1 MFSSSVSEL
10 SCNVGRVKDQLHDL
24 VISQF
29 NLAQNISDFY
39 KEKRLQCREVER
51 FKVAYNRILS
61 SYWNTFVSSIEISY
75 NQYTDI

>member
-1 MFSSSVSEL
+1 MFAFSVTALSS
-10 SCNVGRVKDQLHDL
+10 NVGRVKAQLHDL

-39 KEKRLQCREVER
+39 SEKRLQFREVER

-61 SYWNTFVSSIEISY
+61 SYWNSFVS
-75 NQYTDI
+75 

>member
-10 SCNVGRVKDQLHDL
+10 NCNVGRVKDQLHDL

-39 KEKRLQCREVER
+39 KEKRLQYREVER

-61 SYWNTFVSSIEISY
+61 SYWNTFVSII
-75 NQYTDI
+75 